1 VSNRDVTHVVTCFLR
16 NHGEVLLLRR
26 SDEVGSYTGK
36 WGSVADHTKG
46 DPDGAAHVA
55 IRERTVDDGISLV
68 RAGKPF
74 TVEID
79 QETHW
84 RIYPY
89 LFDCDSW
96 AVETNDETAAE
107 FAWVSPTEIHRRE
120 TIPDLWTAY
129 ERVAPTVETIREDG
143 DHGSAWLSVRALEVL
158 RDRAG
163 VLATTDGDEA
173 DGWDDLVVL
182 ARDLRTARPS
192 MTAIENRV
200 NRAMAEANART
211 PTAIEESARQG
222 IERALDADSR
232 AASEAATMLSGTV
245 LTLSRSGTVLE
256 ALREATVERVIV
268 AKSRPAREGVG
279 VAETLAS
286 NDDRRVTLTVDA
298 AAAHVL
304 AEHAVDSVLVGAD
317 TILPDGS
324 VTNKIGTRAVA
335 IAAARE
341 EVPVHAVAAGD
352 KIATDSDA
360 RFEPADPE
368 AVYDG
373 DADIG
378 VLNPTFDRTPAGVI
392 TVVTEDGALSPTMI
406 GEYAERLAGLASWV
420 D

>member
-1 VSNRDVTHVVTCFLR
+1 MDEPRVACFLR
-16 NHGEVLLLRR
+16 DRGKILLIRDGDGIDPNIDRL
-26 SDEVGSYTGK
+26 SSLINN
-36 WGSVADHTKG
+36 ADD
-46 DPDGAAHVA
+46 DPDEAAHAA
-55 IRERTVDDGISLV
+55 IRERTVDDAISLV

-74 TVEID
+74 TVEVG
-79 QETHW
+79 QETRW

-96 AVETNDETAAE
+96 AVETNDETTAE
-107 FAWVSPTEIHRRE
+107 FAWVSPAEIHHRE
-120 TIPDLWTAY
+120 TVPDLWKAY
-129 ERVAPTVETIREDG
+129 DHVAPTIKTIREDG
-143 DHGSAWLSVRALEVL
+143 DHGSTWLSVRALAVL
-158 RDRAG
+158 RDRAS

-173 DGWDDLVVL
+173 DGWDDLAAL
-182 ARDLRTARPS
+182 ARDLRMTRPS

-200 NRAMAEANART
+200 DRAMAEVNART
-211 PTAIEESARQG
+211 PTAVEESARQG
-222 IERALDADSR
+222 IQWALDADSR
-232 AASEAATMLSGTV
+232 AASEAAARLSGTV

-268 AKSRPAREGVG
+268 AESRPAREGVG

-286 NDDRRVTLTVDA
+286 DDGFRVTLAVDA

-324 VTNKIGTRAVA
+324 VMNKVGTRAVA

-352 KIATDSDA
+352 KIATDGDA
-360 RFEPADPE
+360 RFEPSDPE

-373 DADIG
+373 DADIE
-378 VLNPTFDRTPAGVI
+378 VLNPTFDRTPADVI

-406 GEYAERLAGLASWV
+406 GEYAERLAGLAAWTN
-420 D
+420 

>member
-1 VSNRDVTHVVTCFLR
+1 MDEPRVACFLR
-16 NHGEVLLLRR
+16 DRGKILLIRDGDGIDPNIDRWSSLINN
-26 SDEVGSYTGK
+26 
-36 WGSVADHTKG
+36 ADD
-46 DPDGAAHVA
+46 DPDEAAHAA
-55 IRERTVDDGISLV
+55 IRERTVDDAISLV

-74 TVEID
+74 TVEVD
-79 QETHW
+79 QETRW

-89 LFDCDSW
+89 LFDCDSRT
-96 AVETNDETAAE
+96 VETNDETTE
-107 FAWVSPTEIHRRE
+107 FEWTSPAEIHRRE
-120 TIPDLWTAY
+120 TIPDLWKAY
-129 ERVAPTVETIREDG
+129 DRVAPTIETIREDG

-173 DGWDDLVVL
+173 DGWDDLAAL
-182 ARDLRTARPS
+182 ARDLRMTRPS

-200 NRAMAEANART
+200 NRAMAEVNART
-211 PTAIEESARQG
+211 PTAVEESARQG
-222 IERALDADSR
+222 IQRALDADSR

-245 LTLSRSGTVLE
+245 LTFSRSGTVLE

-268 AKSRPAREGVG
+268 AESRPAREGVG

-286 NDDRRVTLTVDA
+286 DDGFRVTLAVDA

-324 VTNKIGTRAVA
+324 VMNKVGTRAVA

-352 KIATDSDA
+352 KIATDGDA
-360 RFEPADPE
+360 RFEPGDPE

-373 DADIG
+373 DADIE
-378 VLNPTFDRTPAGVI
+378 VLNPTFDRTPADVI
-392 TVVTEDGALSPTMI
+392 AVITEDGALSPTMI

>member
-1 VSNRDVTHVVTCFLR
+1 MDEPRVACFLR
-16 NHGEVLLLRR
+16 DRGKILLIR
-26 SDEVGSYTGK
+26 DGDGI
-36 WGSVADHTKG
+36 
-46 DPDGAAHVA
+46 DPDIDRWSSLINNADDDPDEAAHAA
-55 IRERTVDDGISLV
+55 IRERTVDDAISLV

-74 TVEID
+74 TVEMD
-79 QETHW
+79 QETRW
-84 RIYPY
+84 RIHPY
-89 LFDCDSW
+89 LFDCDSRT
-96 AVETNDETAAE
+96 VETNDETTE
-107 FAWVSPTEIHRRE
+107 FEWTSPAEIHRRE
-120 TIPDLWTAY
+120 TIPNLWKSY
-129 ERVAPTVETIREDG
+129 DRVAPTIETIREDG

-173 DGWDDLVVL
+173 DGWDDLAAL
-182 ARDLRTARPS
+182 ARDLRMTRPS

-200 NRAMAEANART
+200 NRAMAEVNART
-211 PTAIEESARQG
+211 PAAIEESARQG
-222 IERALDADSR
+222 IQRALDADSR
-232 AASEAATMLSGTV
+232 AASEAAARLSGTV

-268 AKSRPAREGVG
+268 AESRPAREGVG

-286 NDDRRVTLTVDA
+286 DDGFRVTLAVDA

-324 VTNKIGTRAVA
+324 VMNKVGTRAVA

-352 KIATDSDA
+352 KIATDGDA
-360 RFEPADPE
+360 RFELGDPE

-373 DADIG
+373 DADIE
-378 VLNPTFDRTPAGVI
+378 VLNPTFDRTPADVI
-392 TVVTEDGALSPTMI
+392 TVVTEDGALSETMI
-406 GEYAERLAGLASWV
+406 GEYAEQLVGLAAW
-420 D
+420 DD